1 MDGSSFDRLT
11 RRLSVTSS
19 RRAGIAS
26 LLAGALGIAGV
37 SAADAARGAG
47 RRHEKLACR
56 NDQSECTASEQCCS
70 GFCRAKPGS
79 GTGYRCVGNHKKKKA
94 KKDNKKDGG
103 AETCTSLGDTGCMG
117 YGPIE
122 DNGCCDGVYCEVHPV
137 LDGMKCVECIEL
149 GWFWSPLAPCC
160 AGTVQGISNLVDV
173 CCVASGQPCSANG
186 DCCGFNGT
194 PATECVNGTC
204 QLI

>member
-26 LLAGALGIAGV
+26 LIAGALGIAGV

-79 GTGYRCVGNHKKKKA
+79 GTGYRCVGNHKKKA

-103 AETCTSLGDTGCMG
+103 AETCTALGDSGCTDF
-117 YGPIE
+117 GPIE
-122 DNGCCDGVYCEVHPV
+122 SNGCCDGVACEQHPD
-137 LDGMKCVECIEL
+137 LRTKCVECIEL
-149 GWFWSPLAPCC
+149 GWFVSLQAPCC
-160 AGTVQGISNLVDV
+160 PGTVQGISNLIDV
-173 CCVASGQPCSANG
+173 CCVAPGESCSASS
-186 DCCGFNGT
+186 DCCGYNGT
-194 PATECVNGTC
+194 PAALCVSGTC
-204 QLI
+204 QLV

>member
-70 GFCRAKPGS
+70 GICRVKPGS
-79 GTGYRCVGNHKKKKA
+79 GTGYRCVGNHKKKA
-94 KKDNKKDGG
+94 KQDKKKDGG
-103 AETCTSLGDTGCMG
+103 GEVCSSLGDTGCM
-117 YGPIE
+117 PP
-122 DNGCCDGVYCEVHPV
+122 NSFCCDGSYCETHPT
-137 LDGMKCVECIEL
+137 LPLSDNKCVECIEL
-149 GWFWSPLAPCC
+149 GWAWSPLAPCC

-194 PATECVNGTC
+194 PAAECVNGTC